1 VVGEIGMEAFIGYFG
16 YVLDSWSI
24 KISMESVIRNIK
36 RSFNYLA
43 EAF

>member
-1 VVGEIGMEAFIGYFG
+1 VIEEIGVEAFIAYFG
-16 YVLDSWSI
+16 YVLDGCNI
-24 KISMESVIRNIK
+24 KIPMESVIRNIK

>member
-1 VVGEIGMEAFIGYFG
+1 MVGEIVVEAFIEYFG
-16 YVLDSWSI
+16 YVLDGWNI